1 MRRPV
6 QHSKQWPEMAGVLAP
21 ATHGAGIERLADL
34 PLTES
39 GDHALRAMKLQAGG
53 LPVQAE
59 KIDQPLALSLKV
71 GNQAFVANLVET
83 KRQRLAPVVA
93 KPLHSERAATAV
105 GEIVSERMESLNEQ
119 LKVARQADI
128 PSVAPAKYD
137 TGLREQ
143 LGGEAKMQHV
153 ARQLVRDPPRATAE
167 TLQIFDMHL
176 GQSACQHWIHMLCR
190 STALALAGQCCGD
203 PPNLLQLPGAEHL
216 GMARRNLFDQR
227 GTGPRHADDEDRQ
240 FASGAALR
248 VGESFGRIIL
258 DEQVNFPTKRLP
270 SKRMPWAFITS
281 RQSAFADT

>member
-1 MRRPV
+1 
-6 QHSKQWPEMAGVLAP
+6 MAGVLAP
-21 ATHGAGIERLADL
+21 ATHGTGIERLADL
-34 PLTES
+34 PLTKS

-71 GNQAFVANLVET
+71 GNQGFVGNLVET
-83 KRQRLAPVVA
+83 KRQRLSPVVA

-153 ARQLVRDPPRATAE
+153 ARRLSVTRLAPPLRRCRYSTCIWASLPASIGSTCCVVPRRWRSLASVAAIRPISSNSPAPNTWEWLDAICSTSVVPDRGMPTMKTGSSLRAPPRASANR
-167 TLQIFDMHL
+167 L
-176 GQSACQHWIHMLCR
+176 G
-190 STALALAGQCCGD
+190 
-203 PPNLLQLPGAEHL
+203 
-216 GMARRNLFDQR
+216 
-227 GTGPRHADDEDRQ
+227 
-240 FASGAALR
+240 
-248 VGESFGRIIL
+248 V
-258 DEQVNFPTKRLP
+258 
-270 SKRMPWAFITS
+270 
-281 RQSAFADT
+281 